1 MVGALK
7 ILLFLKAI
15 YAGMKSAAFEM
26 TVKTSI
32 MGQSESSPYSNSEYI
47 KKLVVED
54 QWQSIVSSNE
64 SDCLV
69 DIQLN
74 SEFSNNPFKHKYIIK
89 IDSLIP
95 HNCIMSVLFP
105 NHPNPKKRVLW
116 TTGNLIDLSK
126 EINQRLSES
135 AREGLQ
141 LAVTCQNNIY
151 RFHGILGP
159 VYLLWA
165 ERINLQ
171 TLIREDNII
180 REFVPILTE
189 TNGQYS
195 TRNVFIFGNKE
206 VTSLKDVKLLDPIKE
221 IVYCCETDP
230 RKETIKQIPTL
241 SNVEADQITKDL
253 VVRSLVNLD
262 NERTPFE
269 SEEEVLMIDTD
280 RM

>member
-1 MVGALK
+1 
-7 ILLFLKAI
+7 
-15 YAGMKSAAFEM
+15 
-26 TVKTSI
+26 
-32 MGQSESSPYSNSEYI
+32 MGQSESSPYSNSDYI

-54 QWQSIVSSNE
+54 QWQSIVSTNE

-74 SEFSNNPFKHKYIIK
+74 SESVNNPFKHKYIIK
-89 IDSLIP
+89 IDSEIP

-116 TTGNLIDLSK
+116 TTGYLVDLSK

-135 AREGLQ
+135 ARDGLQ
-141 LAVTCQNNIY
+141 LAITCQDKIY

-159 VYLLWA
+159 IYLLWA

-206 VTSLKDVKLLDPIKE
+206 ITNLKDVKLLDPIQE
-221 IVYCCETDP
+221 IIYCCETDP

-241 SNVEADQITKDL
+241 SNNEADQITKDL

-280 RM
+280 RL